1 MRRRMPKKFV
11 MPEIVLTPMIDVAFT
26 LVIILMVVVPV
37 VRNNNFKIDLPQSQT
52 NEKVGSQQELV
63 ISMAKDN
70 KIFFNSYPVER
81 TALAAE
87 VVKAMKGNKE
97 IPVYI
102 HADQMIPYGTVV
114 AVLDDLKVA
123 GVNYVGMST
132 RSTNASQT
140 PAPAA

>member
-1 MRRRMPKKFV
+1 MRKRISKKFT
-11 MPEIVLTPMIDVAFT
+11 MPEIVLTPLIDVALT
-26 LVIILMVVVPV
+26 LVVILMVVAPV
-37 VRNNNFKIDLPQSQT
+37 VRNGIKVDLPQGQSK
-52 NEKVGSQQELV
+52 EVGSQQELV

-97 IPVYI
+97 VPVYI
-102 HADQMIPYGTVV
+102 HADQNIPYGTVV

>member
-1 MRRRMPKKFV
+1 MRKRISKKFT
-11 MPEIVLTPMIDVAFT
+11 MPEIVLTPLIDVALT
-26 LVIILMVVVPV
+26 LVVILMVVAPV
-37 VRNNNFKIDLPQSQT
+37 VRNGIKVDLPQGQSK
-52 NEKVGSQQELV
+52 EVGSQQELV

-87 VVKAMKGNKE
+87 VIKAMKGNKE
-97 IPVYI
+97 VPVYI
-102 HADQMIPYGTVV
+102 HADQTIAYGTVV

>member
-1 MRRRMPKKFV
+1 MRKRISKKFT
-11 MPEIVLTPMIDVAFT
+11 MPEIVLTPLIDVALT
-26 LVIILMVVVPV
+26 LVVILMVVAPV
-37 VRNNNFKIDLPQSQT
+37 VRNGIKVDLPQGQSK
-52 NEKVGSQQELV
+52 EVGSQQELV

-81 TALAAE
+81 AALAAE

-97 IPVYI
+97 VPVYI
-102 HADQMIPYGTVV
+102 HADQTIAYGTVV